1 MVLAGRLSRGR
12 KAVFFV
18 AKITHADLDALR
30 ELVESGKVRSVIDR
44 RYELDDIADAYRYLG
59 DGHAQGK
66 VVVTV

>member
-12 KAVFFV
+12 TASFFV